1 MHHPP
6 SSSWTARHLVRLLVV
21 VIAVGLAPSSTTV
34 RGFPMFSVPTKGTRR
49 TATAATTRRYYPSI
63 HNFGG
68 SGLAYS
74 KKQFEVMTHYRRRS
88 QFHNTSKKR
97 STGTTTNRPTL
108 VAASAFWKQ
117 SSQEGGDDGGG
128 NDGDTKDEDDE
139 KRKTK
144 LDETNQEEENDDDV
158 DDEDNEAAATG
169 TTAVATSLEVVG
181 ATSADTETNE
191 TAEVAWGSY
200 SSTASSSSSTTDNN
214 KDDDILVIN
223 GMTTKPSA
231 ITPTDDNEGN
241 SSSTTTNKSLVTLL
255 NDIGNNF
262 KSMAETA
269 TTKGT
274 ASSEQ
279 SMKIVCAIQA
289 SLYYTLFIVYRSY
302 RGFFVLLP
310 ATIRRVYQQMNT
322 VMTNN
327 SDTSNLSMVAEDEN
341 EKGEDGT
348 TKMTPAAATPP
359 TWKTK
364 VTVSLL
370 TVVVTSSYLVGG
382 VLQMATQFI
391 RTIAHTSNVSKSF
404 EAAADEMVDYEAR
417 ISRVAGSSDE

>member
-1 MHHPP
+1 M
-6 SSSWTARHLVRLLVV
+6 S
-21 VIAVGLAPSSTTV
+21 
-34 RGFPMFSVPTKGTRR
+34 
-49 TATAATTRRYYPSI
+49 AATTRRRSPSPPDRD
-63 HNFGG
+63 G
-68 SGLAYS
+68 SSLAYS
-74 KKQFEVMTHYRRRS
+74 KKQFEVLTQYRRRS
-88 QFHNTSKKR
+88 QFPNTSKK
-97 STGTTTNRPTL
+97 SNNGTNTHRPTL
-108 VAASAFWKQ
+108 VAASAFWKP
-117 SSQEGGDDGGG
+117 SSQEGGDDSSD
-128 NDGDTKDEDDE
+128 NGDTKDEDDE
-139 KRKTK
+139 ERKTK

-169 TTAVATSLEVVG
+169 TTAAATSLEVVG

-191 TAEVAWGSY
+191 NAEVAWGSY

-279 SMKIVCAIQA
+279 STKIVCAIQA
-289 SLYYTLFIVYRSY
+289 SVYYTLFILYRSY

-382 VLQMATQFI
+382 VLQMATQFV

-417 ISRVAGSSDE
+417 ISRVAGSSGDE

>member
-1 MHHPP
+1 M
-6 SSSWTARHLVRLLVV
+6 V
-21 VIAVGLAPSSTTV
+21 
-34 RGFPMFSVPTKGTRR
+34 SVPTTRGRR
-49 TATAATTRRYYPSI
+49 TATAAATTRPSPSPSDRR
-63 HNFGG
+63 GG
-68 SGLAYS
+68 GLAYS
-74 KKQFEVMTHYRRRS
+74 KKQFEVLTQYRRRS
-88 QFHNTSKKR
+88 QFQNKSK
-97 STGTTTNRPTL
+97 TIIINGTTTNRPTL

-117 SSQEGGDDGGG
+117 SSQEGGGDDGAEKG
-128 NDGDTKDEDDE
+128 KDDE
-139 KRKTK
+139 ERKK
-144 LDETNQEEENDDDV
+144 KNLEENNKKENNDAV
-158 DDEDNEAAATG
+158 DDEDEVPASTR
-169 TTAVATSLEVVG
+169 TTAAATSLEVVA
-181 ATSADTETNE
+181 ATTTDTETN
-191 TAEVAWGSY
+191 TNAEVEWGSY
-200 SSTASSSSSTTDNN
+200 SSTASTTDNN

-223 GMTTKPSA
+223 GMNTKQSA
-231 ITPTDDNEGN
+231 TPTEDRDG
-241 SSSTTTNKSLVTLL
+241 SRSTTTTKSLVTLL

-262 KSMAETA
+262 KSMAVTA

-279 SMKIVCAIQA
+279 SMKILCAIKA
-289 SLYYTLFIVYRSY
+289 CLYYTLFILYRSY

-417 ISRVAGSSDE
+417 ISRVAGSSGDE